1 MTMMRWTQVCQ
12 LLRATALLC
21 TGPLGAQSVR
31 GTVYRSDATTPA
43 AGIVTLLLPI
53 SSDSIVAR
61 AVTSTRGGFLLR
73 APAAG
78 RYRLR
83 LLRLG
88 HAPMTIGPIAV
99 ANVQTTWPDIMLVD
113 KPTVLAT
120 MKVRGRDECRVR
132 PDSGLLVAQLLGEAR
147 TALLASVSAS
157 LDGERIS
164 EYQRFARLEDTR
176 GRLVAP
182 EETLT
187 VNTLSAQP
195 FASLPPDS
203 LARAGYVTAEGD
215 SVVYFGPDAEVLLS
229 DAFAAGHCFQVVEG
243 TGARASSIG
252 VAFRPV
258 ATRRGVVDIRG
269 TLWLD
274 RATSTLQSVEYSY
287 DPTPYD
293 ERRAGV
299 GGDVHFARTDGGFW
313 FVSRWTIR
321 MPRVAARR
329 TAAILGPR
337 PIAARTVRVI
347 EGVRRSG
354 GEVVAMY
361 VNDEIA
367 YRRPSLVTAAAVSAQ
382 PAAAS
387 ASAAALASASAPAP
401 ASTSAASDTSN
412 AAMTATAALLVRVRA
427 DDGAVVAGADVRVSM
442 PGTMQSARSDSVG
455 VARFVGL
462 GAGDAEL
469 HVRRVGYREGGLRTR
484 LQTGNNEVAVV
495 VRGSTV
501 TLESMTTF
509 ADGNRPARL
518 ADVDARIARGEPSA
532 VVTRADIDKRNPL
545 VLSQMLRG
553 VAGLRLADSSGAMV
567 AISTRGAKLKREGM
581 MVPCVM
587 RVMMDGVI
595 MSASVDI
602 DNVIPYAVH
611 AVEVFYGGA
620 RVPPQFGGIRTDQWC
635 GLIAIWTR

>member
-382 PAAAS
+382 LAAAS
-387 ASAAALASASAPAP
+387 APAPALASASAPAP

-469 HVRRVGYREGGLRTR
+469 HVRRVGYREGGLQTR

-620 RVPPQFGGIRTDQWC
+620 RVPAQFGGIRTDQWC

>member
-21 TGPLGAQSVR
+21 AGPLGAQSVR

>member
-1 MTMMRWTQVCQ
+1 
-12 LLRATALLC
+12 
-21 TGPLGAQSVR
+21 
-31 GTVYRSDATTPA
+31 
-43 AGIVTLLLPI
+43 
-53 SSDSIVAR
+53 
-61 AVTSTRGGFLLR
+61 
-73 APAAG
+73 
-78 RYRLR
+78 
-83 LLRLG
+83 
-88 HAPMTIGPIAV
+88 
-99 ANVQTTWPDIMLVD
+99 
-113 KPTVLAT
+113 
-120 MKVRGRDECRVR
+120 
-132 PDSGLLVAQLLGEAR
+132 
-147 TALLASVSAS
+147 
-157 LDGERIS
+157 
-164 EYQRFARLEDTR
+164 
-176 GRLVAP
+176 
-182 EETLT
+182 
-187 VNTLSAQP
+187 
-195 FASLPPDS
+195 
-203 LARAGYVTAEGD
+203 
-215 SVVYFGPDAEVLLS
+215 
-229 DAFAAGHCFQVVEG
+229 
-243 TGARASSIG
+243 
-252 VAFRPV
+252 
-258 ATRRGVVDIRG
+258 
-269 TLWLD
+269 
-274 RATSTLQSVEYSY
+274 
-287 DPTPYD
+287 
-293 ERRAGV
+293 
-299 GGDVHFARTDGGFW
+299 
-313 FVSRWTIR
+313 
-321 MPRVAARR
+321 
-329 TAAILGPR
+329 
-337 PIAARTVRVI
+337 
-347 EGVRRSG
+347 
-354 GEVVAMY
+354 
-361 VNDEIA
+361 
-367 YRRPSLVTAAAVSAQ
+367 
-382 PAAAS
+382 
-387 ASAAALASASAPAP
+387 
-401 ASTSAASDTSN
+401 
-412 AAMTATAALLVRVRA
+412 MTATAALLVRVRA